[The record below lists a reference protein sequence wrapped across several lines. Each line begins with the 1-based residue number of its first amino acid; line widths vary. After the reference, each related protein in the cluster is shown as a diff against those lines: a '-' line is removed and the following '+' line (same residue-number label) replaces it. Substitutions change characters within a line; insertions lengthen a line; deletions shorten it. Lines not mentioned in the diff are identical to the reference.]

1 MNDQTVASQ
10 GTEPYRMP
18 SSQPV
23 LLRALRIEVLATV
36 ALAVVFG
43 LIGYFVSAAP
53 GVIGGALGVALAG
66 VMSCLTIGSIA
77 FANHRF
83 IESPNFV
90 VIFFAIVAGGW
101 LFKLVAFIVAV
112 VLLRDQG
119 WLDTRMLFF
128 GLIAGIVLSLAVDVL
143 VATKSR
149 IPYVSDPGA

>member
-1 MNDQTVASQ
+1 MRGFPVSDAA
-10 GTEPYRMP
+10 EPFQMP

-36 ALAVVFG
+36 TLAVVLG
-43 LIGYFVSAAP
+43 LIGYFVSAVP
-53 GVIGGALGVALAG
+53 GVIGGALGVVIAG

-83 IESPNFV
+83 IESQNYV

-101 LFKLVAFIVAV
+101 LFKLVAFIIAV

-128 GLIAGIVLSLAVDVL
+128 GLIAGILISLAVDVL

-149 IPYVSDPGA
+149 LPYVSDAGA